1 MVWCFDFFRPFI
13 LFICVT
19 SIVLKYHQQS
29 SYFLTFV
36 QEMRHLDIS
45 HVRDIRTGKGV
56 KVPKDP
62 KLREMLSL
70 GPGELED
77 KTVTVVYSTDFVNV
91 NFVNFCTRKT
101 DVAKVSVCNCS
112 IFSILALN
120 SSFVCSQFWANEIMT
135 VLQSSHAVCLSPIQ
149 SLEKIFALI
158 KLMANCNGKVPVKR
172 YETWIMWRKQ
182 MRFYTYIYIYLYIT
196 LT

>member
-1 MVWCFDFFRPFI
+1 M
-13 LFICVT
+13 
-19 SIVLKYHQQS
+19 YHQQP

-91 NFVNFCTRKT
+91 NFVNFCTRKP
-101 DVAKVSVCNCS
+101 DVAKVSVMGF
-112 IFSILALN
+112 FSILALGLVLCVR
-120 SSFVCSQFWANEIMT
+120 SFGQ
-135 VLQSSHAVCLSPIQ
+135 P
-149 SLEKIFALI
+149 K
-158 KLMANCNGKVPVKR
+158 
-172 YETWIMWRKQ
+172 
-182 MRFYTYIYIYLYIT
+182 
-196 LT
+196 

>member
-1 MVWCFDFFRPFI
+1 MLIHQGTRRFYVSIFRETKSI

-19 SIVLKYHQQS
+19 SILLMYHQQP

-91 NFVNFCTRKT
+91 NFVNFCTRKP
-101 DVAKVSVCNCS
+101 DVAKVSVMGF
-112 IFSILALN
+112 FSILALGLVLCVR
-120 SSFVCSQFWANEIMT
+120 SFGQ
-135 VLQSSHAVCLSPIQ
+135 P
-149 SLEKIFALI
+149 K
-158 KLMANCNGKVPVKR
+158 
-172 YETWIMWRKQ
+172 
-182 MRFYTYIYIYLYIT
+182 
-196 LT
+196 